1 MKVLRIKNLREVF
14 YSIMRQFENGMK
26 VSFFNLNNE
35 NIRYELI
42 IGDISMVET
51 DFDFIKIFSSLR
63 KQIDAGNTIV
73 VTVMD
78 WIPFKI
84 SKDSMNPEYYIIDNA
99 QILLNYMI
107 FNSFFYTNVIN
118 INVFDNKSKLLQKI
132 NINMNNK
139 IKEES
144 RFYVDKISKYI
155 DEIEK
160 ISTKINNLIYNLN
173 EAKILITNDNC
184 NIKLSLINI

>member
-184 NIKLSLINI
+184 NIKIIIN